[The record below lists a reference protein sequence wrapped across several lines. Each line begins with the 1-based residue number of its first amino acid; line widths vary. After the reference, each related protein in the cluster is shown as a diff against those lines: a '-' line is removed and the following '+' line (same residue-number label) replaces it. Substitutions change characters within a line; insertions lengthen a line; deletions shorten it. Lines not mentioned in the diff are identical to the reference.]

1 MSGAAVHLGQQGLE
15 LRAIDVRRRLALGLV
30 DKSPELVGVYA
41 GLPLHA
47 DIRQLP
53 VHVGTESD
61 ELPYERLLDLAL
73 VGCGLVAAP
82 RAEAGKKDERRA
94 HDPNPPHG
102 SSIRPSGI
110 GWLAL
115 GSGGGP
121 GEASYRQTL
130 SLEPPRGAGPCQR
143 SVRNH

>member
-1 MSGAAVHLGQQGLE
+1 MKRLGYNRFVAQGGDWGNAITE
-15 LRAIDVRRRLALGLV
+15 LMALQAP
-30 DKSPELVGVYA
+30 PELIGVYA
-41 GLPLHA
+41 GLPVHA

-53 VHVGTESD
+53 VHVGAESD

-82 RAEAGKKDERRA
+82 CAEAGKKDECRT

-110 GWLAL
+110 GWRAL
-115 GSGGGP
+115 WSGGGP
-121 GEASYRQTL
+121 GEGKLHTI
-130 SLEPPRGAGPCQR
+130 P
-143 SVRNH
+143 VF